1 VRCVRQSPHLVA
13 GVRPALFLVTL
24 LIVGSLVLAAC
35 SDGPSMPPGD
45 IDLYVATADTTI
57 DGQAFLNITATVTNR
72 GVGEVVYRTNC
83 SIYTWFSAYDEH
95 GNTLRLRDPSIGQV
109 CPLEPSILDPWNTAS
124 AKMRF
129 GHAWDSGG
137 TMYRPAPGR
146 YTLYTRFIYTEP
158 NSTSEK
164 RVDRRTVI
172 DWE

>member
-1 VRCVRQSPHLVA
+1 MRRARQSSHLVT
-13 GVRPALFLVTL
+13 GVRPALFWFAL
-24 LIVGSLVLAAC
+24 LIVGSLVLVAC
-35 SDGPSMPPGD
+35 SDDPLTRPVG

-57 DGQAFLNITATVTNR
+57 DGQAYLNITATVTNR
-72 GVGEVVYRTNC
+72 GATQVVYRTNC
-83 SIYTWFSAYDEH
+83 GIYTWFSAYDEH
-95 GNTLRLRDPSIGQV
+95 GNTVRLRDPSIGQV

-124 AKMRF
+124 AEMRF
-129 GHAWDSGG
+129 GNAWDSSG
-137 TMYRPAPGR
+137 TTYRPAPGR